1 MAEKEVNAIM
11 ESVDTDGSG
20 SIEYSEFVIATV
32 NRKKLL
38 SNENL
43 EHAFAMFDKV
53 GNLFNFCFLLKVY

>member
-53 GNLFNFCFLLKVY
+53 SS